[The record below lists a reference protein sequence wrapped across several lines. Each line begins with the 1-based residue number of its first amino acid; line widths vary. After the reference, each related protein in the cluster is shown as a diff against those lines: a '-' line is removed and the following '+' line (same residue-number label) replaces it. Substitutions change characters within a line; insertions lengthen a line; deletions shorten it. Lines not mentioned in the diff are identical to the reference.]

1 MATIIHRLRDA
12 ALSMCSL
19 ESISHAAND
28 FTQRL
33 LDEANRALHECS
45 VFVENRY
52 HFEEPRGV
60 YVQPKTVTTAGV
72 TLGSTTMTGISPSAW
87 MAGCTIQIEG
97 SPVYNRIRKVGAD
110 YVLARPYLGSTG
122 THAVTIWHDCVQLP
136 SDVAAVKAPFFYGDK
151 ELALSNSDDIRN
163 SIGEST
169 ANRAGVPAYVATVA
183 SKVGDAPILTALLL
197 DALPEGGS
205 EVVYTASG
213 IIANF
218 ADLNDTRTE
227 VMPLSLEAS
236 ILLPIFRFHFAA
248 YGGSQISQQDLAMS
262 YQIASQALEK
272 TPARSGGN
280 TLKRPKR

>member
-1 MATIIHRLRDA
+1 VPTIIHRLRDE
-12 ALSMCSL
+12 ALSLCGL
-19 ESISHAAND
+19 ENIAHGSND
-28 FTQRL
+28 LEARIIN
-33 LDEANRALHECS
+33 EANRALHEVS
-45 VFVENRY
+45 VFIDNRY

-72 TLGSTTMTGISPSAW
+72 TLGSTAMTGITPSSW

-122 THAVTIWHDCVQLP
+122 THAITIWHDCVQLP

-163 SIGEST
+163 FVGEST
-169 ANRAGVPAYVATVA
+169 NRAGVPSYVATVA

-248 YGGSQISQQDLAMS
+248 YGGSQVSQQDLAMS
-262 YQIASQALEK
+262 YQIASQALERV
-272 TPARSGGN
+272 PARSGTN